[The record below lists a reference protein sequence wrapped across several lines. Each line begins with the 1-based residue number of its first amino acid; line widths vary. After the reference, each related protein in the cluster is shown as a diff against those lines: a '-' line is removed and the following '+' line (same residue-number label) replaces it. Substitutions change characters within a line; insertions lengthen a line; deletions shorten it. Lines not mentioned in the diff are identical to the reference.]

1 MGEIVGPAG
10 NIGDG
15 DGDGDDSAWPALV
28 GSKGKCNVNGASFSD
43 ATAIA
48 QGNRNGAVAAIVGT
62 EGKYHGKCIKLPNDN
77 FPSIIE
83 DKVYVHEFVE
93 EDCYTIE

>member
-10 NIGDG
+10 NIG

-48 QGNRNGAVAAIVGT
+48 QSNRNGAAAAIVGT
-62 EGKYHGKCIKLPNDN
+62 EGKYHGKSIGFPDDN
-77 FPSIIE
+77 IHRSW
-83 DKVYVHEFVE
+83 
-93 EDCYTIE
+93 